1 MKKIFA
7 YLVVTIMALVAFI
20 PLSHASYLNIYLYP
34 DKKMAHISLN
44 SVAVLVFTYPNGSL
58 ESLVNTSYNVSFS
71 LTYNNPSD
79 WAIKF
84 MEGYIKSRYHNVS
97 ISNMTIKFSLIEH
110 ANSTVMTIYKN
121 TSIDLWLTG
130 IFNKTNNGTKI
141 DMAWRSINIKGHF
154 DVSYN
159 NEEYDLNDIFSDM
172 NDKLSFIFKFIN
184 NIEIDTINFSA
195 LSKPLSEWNKIYN
208 PSTNTTIFYYNASS
222 YLLLNAT
229 LNDYSLK
236 IIYDPSSTIV
246 TPGYAIATNN
256 SIVVYSNSPVNYM
269 NYIYV
274 AVAVIAVIGIISAIF
289 YKNKNKK

>member
-7 YLVVTIMALVAFI
+7 YLVVMILGLVAFI

-58 ESLVNTSYNVSFS
+58 ESLINTSYNVSFS
-71 LTYNNPSD
+71 LTFNKPSD

-84 MEGYIKSRYHNVS
+84 MEGYIKSIYHNVS

-110 ANSTVMTIYKN
+110 ANSTVMIIYKN

-130 IFNKTNNGTKI
+130 IFNKTSNGTEI

-159 NEEYDLNDIFSDM
+159 NEEYDLNDILSDM
-172 NDKLSFIFKFIN
+172 NDKSSFIFKFIN
-184 NIEIDTINFSA
+184 NNEIDTINFSA
-195 LSKPLSEWNKIYN
+195 LSKPLSQWNKIYN

-256 SIVVYSNSPVNYM
+256 SILVYSNSPVNYM

-274 AVAVIAVIGIISAIF
+274 AIAVIVVIGIISAIF